1 MDRKEKVKILEE
13 HFKIKSK
20 YLGVPSF
27 AYEIETES
35 QTYTIDREGRI
46 ILMSG
51 EEVELEEVLK
61 SEDNLEVELEI
72 PMDGHQG
79 NTLRNILNLIY
90 SKQPLIKKALELEED
105 LVEEEFIKLLK
116 EERVR
121 SIDSFEKALNKI
133 GYNGHPGVDF
143 DFENKSFTF
152 KNAEGE
158 AATWLFAL
166 INKKAKTQKFSQVR
180 KTDTDNEKY
189 TFRTWLNSLGMIG
202 EDYAEIRKELLKN
215 LSGNPS
221 FRTPKKEAV

>member
-1 MDRKEKVKILEE
+1 MN
-13 HFKIKSK
+13 
-20 YLGVPSF
+20 
-27 AYEIETES
+27 
-35 QTYTIDREGRI
+35 
-46 ILMSG
+46 M
-51 EEVELEEVLK
+51 
-61 SEDNLEVELEI
+61 ELEI

-116 EERVR
+116 EERVK

-143 DFENKSFTF
+143 DFENKTFTF

-158 AATWLFAL
+158 AAIWLFAL
-166 INKKAKTQKFSQVR
+166 INKKAKTMKRTNVN

-215 LSGNPS
+215 LTGNPS
-221 FRTPKKEAV
+221 YRTPKKEAV

>member
-13 HFKIKSK
+13 HLKTKSK

-27 AYEIETES
+27 AYEIETPNE
-35 QTYTIDREGRI
+35 TYTINREGRI
-46 ILMSG
+46 ILLSG
-51 EEVELEEVLK
+51 EEIELEEVL
-61 SEDNLEVELEI
+61 EAENLEAKLEI

-90 SKQPLIKKALELEED
+90 SKQTLIKKALELEDD
-105 LVEEEFIKLLK
+105 LVEEEFIKDLK
-116 EERVR
+116 EERVI

-143 DFENKSFTF
+143 DFENKTFSF

-158 AATWLFAL
+158 AAIWLFAL